1 MDRRIRHALG
11 PDPLND
17 ARYLLPPLAEGG
29 LSFNAADE
37 EDPDSP
43 RPATQFVVDL
53 VGQTAAVSRD
63 AVAAVFPPATR
74 ATMDFPLIV
83 GRLVR
88 TRLWVSLA
96 SANENARFAEV
107 ALCWDLASLLAG
119 DVAETAR
126 DLARFVIEAG
136 RAAPLLGRA
145 AAVPREPPSAAARR
159 AAPLRALKER
169 FARSVELRLLPVG
182 APFPARRVWR
192 AAYALGLEWG
202 KGDLL
207 HWHEARTQQ
216 RLFTLSALGAHGT
229 FVPERAAEG
238 EAVSGLALG
247 FELPFSPDPVG
258 VFDRVAVALAF
269 LRETLGGRPA
279 LASNDE
285 LDGDRLDVLR
295 GEITEMISEMV
306 RAGIAPGSPAAARF
320 F

>member
-11 PDPLND
+11 PGPLDD
-17 ARYLLPPLAEGG
+17 ARYLLPPLALEEI
-29 LSFNAADE
+29 SPVAK
-37 EDPDSP
+37 EDPDAP

-53 VGQTAAVSRD
+53 AGQVAVSRD
-63 AVAAVFPPATR
+63 AVAAVFPPPTR
-74 ATMDFPLIV
+74 AAMDFPTIV

-88 TRLWVSLA
+88 TPLWVTLA
-96 SANENARFAEV
+96 NANENARFAEV

-119 DVAETAR
+119 DTAETAR

-136 RAAPLLGRA
+136 RAAPLIGRTA
-145 AAVPREPPSAAARR
+145 AGREAPHHAAQR

-285 LDGDRLDVLR
+285 LDGDRLDELR
-295 GEITEMISEMV
+295 SEITEMISEMV
-306 RAGIAPGSPAAARF
+306 RAGIAPGSLAAARF